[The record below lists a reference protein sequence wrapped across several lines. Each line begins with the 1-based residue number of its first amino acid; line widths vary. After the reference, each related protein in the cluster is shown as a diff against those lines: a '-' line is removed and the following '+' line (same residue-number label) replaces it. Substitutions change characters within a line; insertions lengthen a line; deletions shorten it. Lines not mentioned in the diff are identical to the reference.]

1 AYVHHDPVNGWLT
14 RPDYKCIIHGKE
26 GHPYF
31 AVKGDLASWIDGND
45 NEKKCLPE
53 AEGKSTLSILELH
66 ELIRYIACEKVKMQE
81 YSKEETQKLK
91 DLPENYWDDYG
102 FDKIKEKL
110 IDKENTVIII
120 DEAHD
125 KSVKNTAYQ
134 HVPPLLIRMDY
145 KVLLMSATFEG
156 KDFSISTTKPRK
168 VMSLTKFGNQVKW
181 EEEKHLI
188 YFATTKDIYGRTVT
202 GEIDY
207 NNKILISGLKP
218 EKRKML
224 EESGIPFVVFDDT
237 NSDAISSITQNM
249 PTGSIFLFNIDHEMG
264 ISPWARVLIL
274 TGETLEEPLGRG
286 PSNAEKWRRANF
298 VIRYSSLASMIQRIG
313 RVGRMLPG
321 WAFLLTL
328 KLEETKPSKDV
339 IYHLINGIIAPASEN
354 PMEYLA
360 KNNYKLTKKSDDY
373 TYQNFL
379 RLAVALPKK
388 RGLPIEVVIIGTTKD
403 ASGKYP
409 IFNMKPDPK
418 KDAGLIRE
426 EDLVY
431 WHENE
436 SPQPPT
442 INKENQKNIQ
452 LIMLEN
458 RLSSLDLE
466 KQKKVEIKIENTLVD
481 KIWDFSSSKRNE
493 KGELIHE
500 EIPPDKVELI
510 KNDVWSV
517 IKKVWQKKINEEK
530 IKFKK
535 SDQNLFKEY
544 VGWYK
549 FVNNL
554 TINAERKK
562 NSKGE
567 LKEECVIEINYK
579 DKDLKQIRKEDII
592 NYSLIKSI
600 PETEYEICDRC
611 NSFTLGLF
619 EILCLRHD
627 PLYIFRNLNFMAQLI
642 KQGLDMELNLIIP
655 KKEIDTEFYET
666 LKTRIANEM
675 DIDKLNNEYSKEIEE
690 RKPNLEEHMYHEL
703 HHLRKKRIEMLKIFY
718 MLKEKILQTK
728 LFEDLEKNGEIF
740 NLISNTELKNE
751 MLKNEIEN
759 LRIGKISELKM
770 ARLEK
775 ETYFTREIN
784 NSKNVQDLED
794 DEEAKFN
801 KEISECDVFTKELK
815 QKYKKMR
822 ENRYFLILKYKSILD
837 QMKIDDNLE
846 HFKDNEKY
854 DRNQISHE
862 NNYEKIFNN
871 YYSDKIQKSLNLS
884 EYQENKLYTYLN
896 QKIEEYNFYNVYLNK
911 IQNCENEKEIESLF
925 EKYKKFYK
933 TFNKNMFK
941 TIYENLYNKYLNISK
956 NKYDNV
962 VDDETGLK
970 NKIIYEMEKTLFL
983 PTLAKRGPIDTIIN
997 KKINNQI
1004 IKEELQEYRE
1014 YLEKKLHE
1022 TYIIFNLE
1030 IYLKLINTQEI
1041 INRKIIN
1048 IIDKEFIKLSI
1059 FKDFHNIILYR
1070 NSFDYLEKR
1079 IKIQYNKC
1087 LYRNIEN
1094 DLNHYSENIEYFENN
1109 NKYETKIH
1117 LLNKELVNENQIK
1130 SLNDKRI
1137 GNLKQFNTLSNK
1149 IIDMNHHKKRTIKL
1163 FMNIK
1168 EKIFLETDI
1177 NKLENHIKQDIVW
1190 SDYQKGKLSEY
1201 TKHTLRNLDLYNK
1214 LKNQIINCEDIDEIE
1229 HDIMQKFKKIS
1240 YTMNLKL
1247 KIDLFQHIENKFL
1260 NLHKDLDIINE
1271 NNIEDMIKNETGYLL
1286 LNTRN
1291 VYDEKINSLID
1302 DPISHT
1308 EYQKFR
1314 QTIFNTLFRYE
1325 TNIKLNTYLD
1335 LASHNTT
1342 SNFINFCLKEIEFIL
1357 EIGYYSLGN
1366 STILYNNNK
1375 QILIPDYKD
1384 KINQINNLNIL
1395 YNKIKYREIEKEI

>member
-1 AYVHHDPVNGWLT
+1 
-14 RPDYKCIIHGKE
+14 
-26 GHPYF
+26 
-31 AVKGDLASWIDGND
+31 
-45 NEKKCLPE
+45 
-53 AEGKSTLSILELH
+53 
-66 ELIRYIACEKVKMQE
+66 
-81 YSKEETQKLK
+81 
-91 DLPENYWDDYG
+91 
-102 FDKIKEKL
+102 
-110 IDKENTVIII
+110 
-120 DEAHD
+120 
-125 KSVKNTAYQ
+125 
-134 HVPPLLIRMDY
+134 
-145 KVLLMSATFEG
+145 
-156 KDFSISTTKPRK
+156 
-168 VMSLTKFGNQVKW
+168 
-181 EEEKHLI
+181 
-188 YFATTKDIYGRTVT
+188 
-202 GEIDY
+202 
-207 NNKILISGLKP
+207 
-218 EKRKML
+218 
-224 EESGIPFVVFDDT
+224 
-237 NSDAISSITQNM
+237 
-249 PTGSIFLFNIDHEMG
+249 MG
-264 ISPWARVLIL
+264 ISPWTRVLIS
-274 TGETLEEPLGRG
+274 TGETLEELLGRG
-286 PSNAEKWRRANF
+286 PSNAEKWRRADF
-298 VIRYSSLASMIQRIG
+298 VIRYSLLASMIQIIR

-328 KLEETKPSKDV
+328 KLEETKLSKDV
-339 IYHLINGIIAPASEN
+339 IYHLINGIIAPA
-354 PMEYLA
+354 
-360 KNNYKLTKKSDDY
+360 
-373 TYQNFL
+373 
-379 RLAVALPKK
+379 R
-388 RGLPIEVVIIGTTKD
+388 LPIEVVIIGTTKD

-409 IFNMKPDPK
+409 IFNMKSDPK

-452 LIMLEN
+452 LIMLKN
-458 RLSSLDLE
+458 RLSSLDLA
-466 KQKKVEIKIENTLVD
+466 KQKK
-481 KIWDFSSSKRNE
+481 DFSSSKRND
-493 KGELIHE
+493 KGELIHK

-562 NSKGE
+562 NSKGK

-611 NSFTLGLF
+611 NSFTLELF

-627 PLYIFRNLNFMAQLI
+627 PLYICKYCLNIYPHIKYTEGISVDNNGNTFAIYDCSRVEITKKKYDIPQNNYLVQNLNFMAQLI

-690 RKPNLEEHMYHEL
+690 KKPNLEEY
-703 HHLRKKRIEMLKIFY
+703 I
-718 MLKEKILQTK
+718 
-728 LFEDLEKNGEIF
+728 
-740 NLISNTELKNE
+740 
-751 MLKNEIEN
+751 
-759 LRIGKISELKM
+759 
-770 ARLEK
+770 
-775 ETYFTREIN
+775 
-784 NSKNVQDLED
+784 KNVQDLED

-822 ENRYFLILKYKSILD
+822 EDRYFLILKYKSILD
-837 QMKIDDNLE
+837 QMKIDNNLE

-854 DRNQISHE
+854 DRVNQKINDKILESELQTKRKLKLKGEPIQYHTSNNEDAIQTFIDLKNQISHK
-862 NNYEKIFNN
+862 NNHEKIFNN

-884 EYQENKLYTYLN
+884 EYQENKLYTYLD
-896 QKIEEYNFYNVYLNK
+896 QKIEEYNFYNV
-911 IQNCENEKEIESLF
+911 
-925 EKYKKFYK
+925 
-933 TFNKNMFK
+933 
-941 TIYENLYNKYLNISK
+941 
-956 NKYDNV
+956 
-962 VDDETGLK
+962 
-970 NKIIYEMEKTLFL
+970 
-983 PTLAKRGPIDTIIN
+983 
-997 KKINNQI
+997 
-1004 IKEELQEYRE
+1004 
-1014 YLEKKLHE
+1014 
-1022 TYIIFNLE
+1022 
-1030 IYLKLINTQEI
+1030 
-1041 INRKIIN
+1041 
-1048 IIDKEFIKLSI
+1048 
-1059 FKDFHNIILYR
+1059 
-1070 NSFDYLEKR
+1070 NSFDYLEKQ

-1109 NKYETKIH
+1109 NKYEMKIH
-1117 LLNKELVNENQIK
+1117 LLDKELVNENQIK

-1229 HDIMQKFKKIS
+1229 HNIMRKFKKIS

-1247 KIDLFQHIENKFL
+1247 KIDLFQHIENKLL
-1260 NLHKDLDIINE
+1260 NLHKNLDIINK
-1271 NNIEDMIKNETGYLL
+1271 NNIEDIIKNETGYLL

-1308 EYQKFR
+1308 EYQKF
-1314 QTIFNTLFRYE
+1314 
-1325 TNIKLNTYLD
+1325 
-1335 LASHNTT
+1335 
-1342 SNFINFCLKEIEFIL
+1342 
-1357 EIGYYSLGN
+1357 
-1366 STILYNNNK
+1366 
-1375 QILIPDYKD
+1375 
-1384 KINQINNLNIL
+1384 
-1395 YNKIKYREIEKEI
+1395 